1 MNLEKIKKAFTL
13 IELLVWISVMSII
26 ILWVTSI
33 DYNRLSQD
41 QKLDIFTN
49 DVKSNFERIRNNSL
63 AWKWI
68 WLSLDIPTKW
78 TIDYTKTSSWIIISK
93 SFNWAV
99 GTVYEDLNFQNNIY
113 VETIRCL
120 ELDWTEDTIL
130 STTGTWTIIFE
141 WDKISLDTYLE
152 CDEQVSKI
160 LEISLTNKLK
170 TKVIQINTLNWLVEI
185 K

>member
-63 AWKWI
+63 AW
-68 WLSLDIPTKW
+68 
-78 TIDYTKTSSWIIISK
+78 
-93 SFNWAV
+93 
-99 GTVYEDLNFQNNIY
+99 
-113 VETIRCL
+113 
-120 ELDWTEDTIL
+120 
-130 STTGTWTIIFE
+130 
-141 WDKISLDTYLE
+141 
-152 CDEQVSKI
+152 
-160 LEISLTNKLK
+160 
-170 TKVIQINTLNWLVEI
+170 
-185 K
+185 